1 MGEGL
6 FEGDRKAAWR
16 AFLHAHARMVTR
28 LSADLDEANL
38 VSLGSYDVLVQLSEN
53 NGKLRL
59 KELVNRVVLS
69 QPGLSRRVA
78 KMEAERLVERLN
90 DPADG
95 RGVIVHITRTG
106 RAALRK
112 ASVAHIA
119 GIEREFTSQISDH
132 EAAVLAAVFA
142 RLEAGDH
149 VGEHSGPDGGR
160 DAAADGAVGRAGRD
174 GPPPD
179 AGGPLEGGGGPQQDR
194 GVPLEGGGVPL
205 QDRGVPL
212 QDRGGPQ
219 QDGGLPLQN
228 RGVPDRRKAAQG
240 ARQRRSAT
248 ARGQAP
254 RP

>member
-6 FEGDRKAAWR
+6 FEGDRRAAWT

-28 LSADLDEANL
+28 LSADLDDANL
-38 VSLGSYDVLVQLSEN
+38 ISLGSYDVLVQLSEN

-69 QPGLSRRVA
+69 QPGLSRKVA

-90 DPADG
+90 DPSDG

-112 ASVAHIA
+112 ASVVHIA
-119 GIEREFTSQISDH
+119 GIEREFTSQVSDH

-149 VGEHSGPDGGR
+149 FADHSGPDGGR
-160 DAAADGAVGRAGRD
+160 DPAGDGADGRVGRD

-179 AGGPLEGGGGPQQDR
+179 GGGPLHDGGL
-194 GVPLEGGGVPL
+194 PL
-205 QDRGVPL
+205 
-212 QDRGGPQ
+212 
-219 QDGGLPLQN
+219 QDGGLPLQDGGGPLQDGGLPLQD
-228 RGVPDRRKAAQG
+228 RGAPDRRKAAQV
-240 ARQRRSAT
+240 ARQRRSGT
-248 ARGQAP
+248 ARGPAS
-254 RP
+254 RR